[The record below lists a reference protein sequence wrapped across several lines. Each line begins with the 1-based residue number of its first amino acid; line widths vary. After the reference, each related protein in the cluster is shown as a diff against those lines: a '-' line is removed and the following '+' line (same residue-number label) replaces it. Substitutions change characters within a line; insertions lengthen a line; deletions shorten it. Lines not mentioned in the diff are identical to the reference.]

1 MYVLAMNHDVE
12 DYETW
17 KKVFDTFPPAKG
29 GARFHRIN
37 RNVDNENNIT
47 VVAGFDTAEAAQQF
61 VDNPDLKQAMDEA
74 GVHAARR
81 FELFDEVESIQY

>member
-1 MYVLAMNHDVE
+1 MYVMATNHDVA

-37 RNVDNENNIT
+37 RSVDNQNNIT

-61 VDNPDLKQAMDEA
+61 RDNPDLKAALGDA
-74 GVHAARR
+74 GVTSAPR
-81 FELFDEVESIQY
+81 FEIFEEVESIQY